1 MSAAD
6 SRPDLSSPEPAVDAA
21 DGPAGAAPSHGEAKS
36 PSPADAIAALQKEN
50 DLLRAIAENM
60 GHQRLV
66 RTLHEIAAGEDGPS
80 CTALLERSS
89 GGASWLERGAGGR
102 EMARAV
108 VRTLPD
114 PAKLPKRPE
123 PLPSPPPSLAGAWA
137 VPLSGGGRTGLW
149 IAPTPP
155 TDGDEGRGRRLWELV
170 GDALWTRFV
179 TSEALSAARGA
190 LALRDAQ
197 VALYAAA
204 AKDGEPQAVLTRL
217 LTALASACGAERAAL
232 YTSGRDGRRIAAAG
246 AELPR
251 PVAAVA
257 AEQEAKLAAAAP
269 VRLAAGEGENGV
281 IAFDQA
287 ALARIGVR
295 SLIGRAAGV
304 SIGGGAS
311 AASLLVMKADA
322 APLPPHAER
331 TLAWAGGFFADVLP
345 RCTKAAAANRLA
357 RRDGLTGLA
366 NRRTFDERLTA
377 LFASAAA
384 THGDL
389 AVLMCDLDHF
399 KSVNDT
405 HGHAVGDRV
414 LKEAAAAI
422 QEALAHSRSGDAAVA
437 ARYGG
442 EELVVLLPDFG
453 PGGAARIAER
463 IRESIARIEL
473 PAGGPRTHVT
483 TSLGLALYPHDAE
496 DAESL
501 MHAADAALY
510 AAKTGGRNRIVR
522 AGEGSAAVVP
532 AAPR

>member
-1 MSAAD
+1 MSVAAPDSSAAD
-6 SRPDLSSPEPAVDAA
+6 SAVADRSDWPAQPVEVKASAPPVD
-21 DGPAGAAPSHGEAKS
+21 PL
-36 PSPADAIAALQKEN
+36 AALAKEN
-50 DLLRAIAENM
+50 ELLRAVVGIG

-66 RTLHEIAAGEDGPS
+66 KALHDIAAGEDGPG
-80 CTALLERSS
+80 CTALLERSP
-89 GGASWLERGAGGR
+89 GGASWLERGCGGR
-102 EMARAV
+102 EMSSAV
-108 VRTLPD
+108 LRTLPD
-114 PAKLPKRPE
+114 PMKLSKRAE

-155 TDGDEGRGRRLWELV
+155 TGGDEGRGRRLWELV
-170 GDALWTRFV
+170 GDALWNRFI
-179 TSEALSAARGA
+179 TAEALSAARGA

-204 AKDGEPQAVLTRL
+204 AQEGEPQAVLTRL
-217 LTALASACGAERAAL
+217 LGALAVACGAERAAL
-232 YTSGRDGRRIAAAG
+232 YTAGQNGRRIAAAG

-257 AEQEAKLAAAAP
+257 AEHEARLAVAVP
-269 VRLAAGEGENGV
+269 ERLAAGEDENGIV
-281 IAFDQA
+281 SFDQA
-287 ALARIGVR
+287 ALARVGVR
-295 SLIGRAAGV
+295 SLIGRAAAV
-304 SIGGGAS
+304 SIGGGATG
-311 AASLLVMKADA
+311 ASLLIFKSDA
-322 APLPPHAER
+322 APLPPHADR

-345 RCTKAAAANRLA
+345 RCTKAAAASRLA

-366 NRRTFDERLTA
+366 NRRTFDERLTT
-377 LFASAAA
+377 LFAGAVA
-384 THGDL
+384 TQGDL
-389 AVLMCDLDHF
+389 ALLMCDLDHF

-422 QEALAHSRSGDAAVA
+422 QEALVDSRSGDVALA

-453 PGGAARIAER
+453 AAGAARIAER
-463 IRESIARIEL
+463 IREAIARIEL

-483 TSLGLALYPHDAE
+483 TSLGLALYPYDAQ

-501 MHAADAALY
+501 LQAADKALY
-510 AAKTGGRNRIVR
+510 AAKSGGRNRIVR
-522 AGEGSAAVVP
+522 AG
-532 AAPR
+532 